1 MGKSSQH
8 DKSRHEMAVRHCVND
23 ILNGGTWSVM
33 AKKLQEDEYELG
45 YCYSRCQTD
54 RIIQEAR
61 KRIKDDTDEMMKS
74 LKEDMIARTLDVY
87 SEARELGDRFSA
99 LKALEQLNK
108 MFGFYEN
115 KLKVEGNV
123 NSNVTINFGFN
134 DDSE

>member
-1 MGKSSQH
+1 MGHNKV
-8 DKSRHEMAVRHCVND
+8 RHEMAVRHCVND
-23 ILNGGTWSVM
+23 ILNGATWSVM
-33 AKKLQEDEYELG
+33 SKKLQEDEYGLG
-45 YCYSRCQTD
+45 HCYSHCQTD
-54 RIIQEAR
+54 RIIKEAR
-61 KRIKDDTDEMMKS
+61 ERIKEDTDEMMKS

-115 KLKVEGNV
+115 KLKLEGNV

-134 DDSE
+134 DDNSE

>member
-1 MGKSSQH
+1 MTNQFPEYT
-8 DKSRHEMAVRHCVND
+8 DDYYFSRE
-23 ILNGGTWSVM
+23 
-33 AKKLQEDEYELG
+33 KLLRECLPY
-45 YCYSRCQTD
+45 
-54 RIIQEAR
+54 
-61 KRIKDDTDEMMKS
+61 
-74 LKEDMIARTLDVY
+74 LDVY
-87 SEARELGDRFSA
+87 SEARELGDRLSA

>member
-1 MGKSSQH
+1 
-8 DKSRHEMAVRHCVND
+8 
-23 ILNGGTWSVM
+23 
-33 AKKLQEDEYELG
+33 
-45 YCYSRCQTD
+45 
-54 RIIQEAR
+54 
-61 KRIKDDTDEMMKS
+61 
-74 LKEDMIARTLDVY
+74 MIARVLDVY

>member
-1 MGKSSQH
+1 MAHNKV
-8 DKSRHEMAVRHCVND
+8 RHEMAVRHCVND
-23 ILNGGTWSVM
+23 ILNGATWSVM
-33 AKKLQEDEYELG
+33 TKKLQEDEYGLG
-45 YCYSRCQTD
+45 HCYSHCQTD

-61 KRIKDDTDEMMKS
+61 QRIKEDTDEMMKS

-87 SEARELGDRFSA
+87 SEARELGDRLSA

-134 DDSE
+134 EEESE

>member
-1 MGKSSQH
+1 MAHNKV
-8 DKSRHEMAVRHCVND
+8 RHEMAVRHCVND
-23 ILNGGTWSVM
+23 ILNGATWSVM
-33 AKKLQEDEYELG
+33 TKKLQEDEYGLG
-45 YCYSRCQTD
+45 HCYSHCQTD
-54 RIIQEAR
+54 RIIHEAR
-61 KRIKDDTDEMMKS
+61 QRIKEDTDEMMKS

-134 DDSE
+134 GEDSE

>member
-45 YCYSRCQTD
+45 YCYSRCQTA
-54 RIIQEAR
+54 RILQEAR
-61 KRIKDDTDEMMKS
+61 KRIKDDTDEMMKT

-115 KLKVEGNV
+115 KLKLEGNI

-134 DDSE
+134 DDDE